1 MIITEKD
8 LINSENKVKFNLS
21 KKELEYIENRL
32 NKIFKNSEK
41 LFLIENQYIDLE
53 ILNEYK
59 KYLDTVY

>member
-32 NKIFKNSEK
+32 NKILKNSEK